1 MTNED
6 GARICL
12 RIPKRLNNQLKNCE
26 RNSKYTLKKSEIL
39 RRALSIGLD
48 QIENEIG

>member
-1 MTNED
+1 MTNGD
-6 GARICL
+6 DIRISL
-12 RIPKRLNNQLKNCE
+12 RIPKNLDNQLKNCE

-48 QIENEIG
+48 QIENEIR